1 MNQESYFVIV
11 GLLQDG
17 IPVYKTEMRTRPNA
31 WSSESI
37 DAKKYNHRKT
47 AEGAINSKGVT
58 LYSVGIKDIKVEE
71 ILPSDSRH
79 IQAGYSTR

>member
-1 MNQESYFVIV
+1 MNQESYFVIT

-17 IPVYKTEMRTRPNA
+17 IPVYKTEMRARPNS

-37 DAKKYNHRKT
+37 DARRYKRRKT
-47 AEGAINSKGVT
+47 AENALNSKGVT

-71 ILPSDSRH
+71 IPHNDPRH
-79 IQAGYSTR
+79 IRAGYSTR

>member
-1 MNQESYFVIV
+1 MNQESYFVIM

-17 IPVYKTEMRTRPNA
+17 VPVYKTARSRPNA

-47 AEGAINSKGVT
+47 AENSLNSKGVT
-58 LYSVGIKDIKVEE
+58 LYSIGIKDIKVEE
-71 ILPSDSRH
+71 IPPNDPRH
-79 IQAGYSTR
+79 IRAGYS